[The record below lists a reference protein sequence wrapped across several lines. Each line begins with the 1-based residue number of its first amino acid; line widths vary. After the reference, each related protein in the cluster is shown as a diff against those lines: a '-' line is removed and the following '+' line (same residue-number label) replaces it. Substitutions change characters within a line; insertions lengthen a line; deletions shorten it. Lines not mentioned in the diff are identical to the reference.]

1 MAPHTDTAQPD
12 ASSEALHST
21 DAPQPDAT
29 RPEAL
34 HSSDAP
40 QPAVHRGQILSFV
53 SDPGDGANAGS
64 YRYFADGAL
73 IVEGGRIA
81 AIGPAESI
89 LAQIPK
95 DAAVA
100 DHGRNLLMPGF
111 IDNHTHYVQSDV
123 IGGGGRQLLDWLQDY
138 TYVEERRFKDA
149 QHAAQVTEFF
159 LDELARNGTTT
170 ALVFCSVHSASV
182 DAFFEAAE
190 RRSLRMIA
198 GKVLMD
204 RNAPPD
210 LCDSPAMADR
220 ESRALLERWQ
230 GRGRLHYA
238 ITPRFAATSSAAQ
251 LQVAGELARDFPDAF
266 IHSHLA
272 ENHDEIAWVR
282 SLFPAS
288 RSYLDVYDQYGLLR
302 DRAVYAHC
310 IYLDAADRRRM
321 AQSGAVAAFCP
332 TSNLYLGSG
341 LFDIAATDAA
351 GMRFSTATD
360 VGGGSSFSMLRTLDE
375 ARKVARLQGEDLHP
389 LRAFYLAT
397 LGAARCLKLEDR
409 IGTLDLGREADFIVL
424 DLQSTELMA
433 RRTASARSLS
443 DLLRILMT
451 LGDDRAIKA
460 TYILGRQVHGD
471 PAAIRPA
478 SFTVRAPA

>member
-1 MAPHTDTAQPD
+1 MAPLTDALQATDTLA
-12 ASSEALHST
+12 
-21 DAPQPDAT
+21 
-29 RPEAL
+29 
-34 HSSDAP
+34 
-40 QPAVHRGQILSFV
+40 PAVHRGQILSFIA
-53 SDPGDGANAGS
+53 DPGDGTDADS

-81 AIGPAESI
+81 AVGPADSI
-89 LAQIPK
+89 LAQIPR
-95 DAAVA
+95 DTAVA
-100 DHGRNLLMPGF
+100 DHGRNLLLPGF
-111 IDNHTHYVQSDV
+111 IDTHTHYVQSDV
-123 IGGGGRQLLDWLQDY
+123 IGAGGRRLLDWLQDY
-138 TYVEERRFKDA
+138 TFVEERRFQDA
-149 QHAAQVTEFF
+149 QHAAQVAEFF

-170 ALVFCSVHSASV
+170 ALVFCSVHPASV
-182 DAFFEAAE
+182 DAFFEAAD
-190 RRSLRMIA
+190 RRRLRMIA

-204 RNAPPD
+204 RNAPQD
-210 LCDSPAMADR
+210 LCDSPAIADR
-220 ESRALLERWQ
+220 ESRALLERWH

-238 ITPRFAATSSAAQ
+238 ITPRFAPTSSEAQ

-288 RSYLDVYDQYGLLR
+288 RSYLDVYDRYGLLR
-302 DRAVYAHC
+302 ERAVYAHC
-310 IYLDAADRRRM
+310 IYLDADDRRRM
-321 AQSGAVAAFCP
+321 AQSGAAAAFCP

-375 ARKVARLQGEDLHP
+375 ARKVARLQGQDLHP

-397 LGAARCLKLEDR
+397 LGAARCLRLDDR
-409 IGTLDLGREADFIVL
+409 IGTLDVGAEADFIVL
-424 DLQSTELMA
+424 DLKSTELIA
-433 RRTASARSLS
+433 RRTAAARSLS
-443 DLLRILMT
+443 DVLRILMT

-460 TYILGRQVHGD
+460 TYILGRQVHGG
-471 PAAIRPA
+471 PAANQ
-478 SFTVRAPA
+478 APTYTERVSS